1 MSRRSNEDNE
11 TRIMLE
17 PRVPLEQRRR
27 AAFLVR
33 WSLVNMFLT
42 TAACCLTLWIWLT
55 EQEVRGLL
63 ARVMQR
69 QKQGCEQRVIKGD
82 AAQIVDPEYLAP
94 PQDPPRNGYFGTK
107 GTDISPAMRLK
118 LEALREGKS
127 TQGKLESL
135 RLGSQDVL
143 PSHTIHVVNLWATW
157 CGPCKEEMPDFK
169 AMFERHPEWAADVRF
184 LPILVK
190 DPNEP
195 RKSYQDFSSSMP
207 ASAVKLADR
216 SYEEA
221 LVKSLAPDEQVKLF
235 HGNLPV
241 TLVLDCNRRVR
252 WARFEQLVDADFV
265 ELEGYIEAF
274 RAELA
279 DESYGAWCTQE
290 WAGNGRCEGKD
301 STAAHHSL
309 EDCGELRRRPGAAA
323 ATPVEAPGA
332 FLGSG
337 AGVSPGTCASV
348 SASGGCPTGMIRGS
362 EGRCIP
368 KLRGHARPISSG
380 EESAADRR
388 CGDGKCEP
396 ARGESNQTCC
406 LDCACSSPLVC
417 RPDTND
423 EPRCQVKG
431 LK

>member
-1 MSRRSNEDNE
+1 MSRRSEDNE
-11 TRIMLE
+11 TRVMIA
-17 PRVPLEQRRR
+17 PRVPFEQRRR

-33 WSLVNMFLT
+33 WSLVNIFLT

-55 EQEVRGLL
+55 EQDIRGTI

-69 QKQGCEQRVIKGD
+69 QQQGCEQRVIKGGV
-82 AAQIVDPEYLAP
+82 AQIVDPEYLAP
-94 PQDPPRNGYFGTK
+94 PQDAPRNGYFGAK

-118 LEALREGKS
+118 LEALREAKP

-135 RLGSQDVL
+135 RLGSQDIL
-143 PSHTIHVVNLWATW
+143 PAGTIHVVNLWATW
-157 CGPCKEEMPDFK
+157 CAPCKEEMPDFK
-169 AMFERHPEWAADVRF
+169 AMFERHPEWAPDVRF

-195 RKSYQDFSSSMP
+195 RKAYQDLAP
-207 ASAVKLADR
+207 LLPPSAVKLADR

-221 LVKSLAPDEQVKLF
+221 LVTALAPDEQLKLF

-252 WARFEQLVDADFV
+252 WARFEQLGEADFA
-265 ELEGYIEAF
+265 ELERYVDTF
-274 RAELA
+274 RAELS
-279 DESYGAWCTQE
+279 DKSYGAWCTQE
-290 WAGNGRCEGKD
+290 WPGNGRCEGKEN
-301 STAAHHSL
+301 TAAHHSL
-309 EDCGELRRRPGAAA
+309 EDCGELRRRPGSAA
-323 ATPVEAPGA
+323 ATTVEAPGA
-332 FLGSG
+332 LIGSG
-337 AGVSPGTCASV
+337 PGA
-348 SASGGCPTGMIRGS
+348 SASGNTSSGCPVGMIRGS

-368 KLRGHARPISSG
+368 KLRGQARPISSAG
-380 EESAADRR
+380 ESAADRR

-406 LDCACSSPLVC
+406 RDCACNAPLVC
-417 RPDTND
+417 RPDTHD
-423 EPRCQVKG
+423 EYRCQVKG

>member
-1 MSRRSNEDNE
+1 MSRDDNE
-11 TRIMLE
+11 TRVMVA

-27 AAFLVR
+27 ANQLVR
-33 WSLVNMFLT
+33 WALINMFLT
-42 TAACCLTLWIWLT
+42 TAACGLTLWIWLS

-69 QKQGCEQRVIKGD
+69 QKQGCEQRVIKSG
-82 AAQIVDPEYLAP
+82 AVQLVDPEFKAP

-118 LEALREGKS
+118 LEALRDGK
-127 TQGKLESL
+127 TPPGKLESL
-135 RLGSQDVL
+135 RLGAQEVL
-143 PSHTIHVVNLWATW
+143 PAGTIHVVNLWATW

-169 AMFERHPEWAADVRF
+169 AMFERHPDWGTDVRF

-195 RKSYQDFSSSMP
+195 RKSYTDFSPSMP
-207 ASAVKLADR
+207 PSAVRLADR

-221 LVKSLAPDEQVKLF
+221 LVKALAPDEQITLF

-252 WARFEQLVDADFV
+252 WARFEQLVEADFV
-265 ELEGYIEAF
+265 ELERYIETF

-279 DESYGAWCTQE
+279 DKRHGAWCTQE
-290 WAGNGRCEGKD
+290 WPGNGRCEGKEN
-301 STAAHHSL
+301 TAAHHSL
-309 EDCGELRRRPGAAA
+309 EDCGELRRRPGSS
-323 ATPVEAPGA
+323 ATTPAEVPALTG
-332 FLGSG
+332 
-337 AGVSPGTCASV
+337 PGTTG
-348 SASGGCPTGMIRGS
+348 SADCPAGMTRGS
-362 EGRCIP
+362 EGRCVP
-368 KLRGHARPISSG
+368 KLRGDTRPSPAATA
-380 EESAADRR
+380 SAAARR

-396 ARGESNQTCC
+396 ARGESHQTCC
-406 LDCACSSPLVC
+406 QDCSCNAPLVC

-423 EPRCQVKG
+423 EYRCQVKG